1 MSGAPGAL
9 TPFRI
14 DVPPHVLEDLARR
27 LEHARLPGAPAEAG
41 WEYGIEPGYLERL
54 LARWRDGYDWR
65 AAEARLNRLPQF
77 MARVGE
83 HRLHVIVERG
93 SGPDPLPLV
102 LTHGWPGSFVE
113 FESVIGP
120 LAHPERFGGRIED
133 AFDVIV
139 PSLPGYGW
147 SSAPSVPIDTR
158 AIARLWHE
166 LMTTV
171 LGYESYVAQ
180 GGDWG
185 GLVTSWLG
193 VDAATHVGA
202 IHLNIMGLRPY
213 LGQGSEP
220 LDAEEEAWVAR
231 SRARL
236 ARETGYQAIQGTK
249 PQTLAYA
256 LTDSPVGLLAWIA
269 EKFHGWSA
277 PGPDGPPFTLD
288 QILTNVMVYW
298 VTRSANTAS
307 WLYTAACRLEGMR
320 LGRGERVAVPTALV
334 CCPHDLFPAPPDRWV
349 RRAYHCVRRT
359 DLAAGGHFLAYER
372 PAEFVEDVR
381 AFFRDYGRGRGAG
394 RGG

>member
-1 MSGAPGAL
+1 VHL
-9 TPFRI
+9 
-14 DVPPHVLEDLARR
+14 VH
-27 LEHARLPGAPAEAG
+27 
-41 WEYGIEPGYLERL
+41 
-54 LARWRDGYDWR
+54 
-65 AAEARLNRLPQF
+65 
-77 MARVGE
+77 
-83 HRLHVIVERG
+83 ERG

-113 FESVIGP
+113 FEAVVGP

-147 SSAPSVPIDTR
+147 SSAPASPISTR
-158 AIARLWHE
+158 EIARIWDR
-166 LMTTV
+166 LMTST
-171 LGYESYVAQ
+171 LGYGRYVAQ

-193 VDAATHVGA
+193 VDAPSHVAA

-213 LGQGSEP
+213 LGEGSTP
-220 LDAEEEAWVAR
+220 LSPEEEAWVAR
-231 SRARL
+231 TRARL

-256 LTDSPVGLLAWIA
+256 LADSPVGLAAWIA

-288 QILTNVMVYW
+288 QILTDVMVYW
-298 VTRSANTAS
+298 VTGSASTAS
-307 WLYTAACRLEGMR
+307 WLYTAARRLDGMR
-320 LGRGERVAVPTALV
+320 LARGEFVGVPTAFV
-334 CCPHDLFPAPPDRWV
+334 ACPHDLFPAPPDSWV

-359 DLAAGGHFLAYER
+359 DLAVGGHFLAYER
-372 PAEFVEDVR
+372 PVEFVGDVR
-381 AFFRDYGRGRGAG
+381 AFFRDYRAGRGRSAG
-394 RGG
+394 

>member
-1 MSGAPGAL
+1 MSGEAGAL

-14 DVPPHVLEDLARR
+14 DVAAEVLEDLARR
-27 LEHARLPGAPAEAG
+27 LEHARLPVAPADGG
-41 WEYGIEPGYLERL
+41 WDYGTEPAYLERL
-54 LARWRDGYDWR
+54 RARWRRGYDWR

-77 MARVGE
+77 IARVGD

-93 SGPDPLPLV
+93 SGRGPLPLV

-113 FESVIGP
+113 FEAVIGP

-147 SSAPSVPIDTR
+147 SSAPATPISTR
-158 AIARLWHE
+158 AIARIWDD
-166 LMTTV
+166 LMTGV
-171 LGYESYVAQ
+171 LRYDRYVAQ

-193 VDAATHVGA
+193 VDAPEHLAA

-213 LGQGSEP
+213 LGEGSEP
-220 LDAEEEAWVAR
+220 LSPEEEAWVAR

-256 LTDSPVGLLAWIA
+256 LNDSPVGLLAWIA
-269 EKFHGWSA
+269 EKFYGWSA

-298 VTRSANTAS
+298 VTGSASTAS
-307 WLYTAACRLEGMR
+307 WLYTAARRLDGMR
-320 LGRGERVAVPTALV
+320 LGRGERVEVPTAFV
-334 CCPHDLFPAPPDRWV
+334 SCPHDLFPAPPDRWV
-349 RRAYHCVRRT
+349 QRAYHCVRRT
-359 DLAAGGHFLAYER
+359 DLAVGGHFLAYER

-381 AFFRDYGRGRGAG
+381 AFFREYRR
-394 RGG
+394 

>member
-1 MSGAPGAL
+1 VSGTSAGL

-14 DVPPHVLEDLARR
+14 DVAQKTLDDLSAR
-27 LEHARLPGAPAEAG
+27 LAGARLPGAPADAG
-41 WEYGIEPGYLERL
+41 WNYGIEPGYLSRL
-54 LARWRDGYDWR
+54 LEHWRMRYDWR

-77 MARVGE
+77 IARVGD
-83 HRLHVIVERG
+83 HRVHVIVERG

-113 FESVIGP
+113 FEAVIGP
-120 LAHPERFGGRIED
+120 LAHPERFGGRVED

-147 SSAPSVPIDTR
+147 SSAPPAPISTR
-158 AIARLWHE
+158 DIARVWDQ
-166 LMTTV
+166 LMISV
-171 LGYESYVAQ
+171 LGYDRYVAQ

-193 VDAATHVGA
+193 IDAAERVAA

-213 LGQGSEP
+213 LGEGSPP
-220 LDAEEEAWVAR
+220 LSAEEEAWVAR
-231 SRARL
+231 TRARL

-256 LTDSPVGLLAWIA
+256 LTDSPVGLAAWIA

-298 VTRSANTAS
+298 VTATAGTAS
-307 WLYTAACRLEGMR
+307 WLYTAARRLDGMR
-320 LGRGERVAVPTALV
+320 LGRGERVGVPTAFV
-334 CCPHDLFPAPPDRWV
+334 ACPHDLFPAPPDRWV
-349 RRAYHCVRRT
+349 QRAYHCVRRT
-359 DLAAGGHFLAYER
+359 DLPVGGHFLAYER

-381 AFFRDYGRGRGAG
+381 AFFRDYRRPP
-394 RGG
+394 RS